1 MKKLDEM
8 DRNIQLQSQAWGYKF
23 ALLSLSGWTL
33 FNIYQK
39 IANGVKLEMIPCFI
53 LCLSLCVQ
61 GFSQLAM
68 KHAMIDGDEEYKEP
82 NIVLQSIITAV
93 VVIVVV
99 LAIGTYFFKKA

>member
-1 MKKLDEM
+1 M
-8 DRNIQLQSQAWGYKF
+8 DRNIQLQSQACGYKF

-39 IANGVKLEMIPCFI
+39 IVNGVKLEMIPCFI

-82 NIVLQSIITAV
+82 IKFYNPL
-93 VVIVVV
+93 
-99 LAIGTYFFKKA
+99 LLLL